1 MKYTICGFQQAEL
14 LNLGLDHTDALILR
28 YILDFFN
35 TNKMCQ
41 KVHDDKIWFWLSYG
55 TICEEMPILGI
66 KTNKHIAKIMS
77 KWEKSGIIDK
87 MVVKGNDEYILN
99 GKKLSRRGSFTYFT
113 LNPDI
118 MSLLISTPAQKSE
131 TPPNGLRK
139 KAQQGGAFSSSPS
152 TQKSETKDS
161 SSTDSLFINN
171 STNANDEDIKIY
183 FEHNDWQFRSDGFAF
198 HKTYGEKIPVRKFT
212 GMLPM
217 EYVKKIDELYA

>member
-14 LNLGLDHTDALILR
+14 LNLGFDHTDALILR

-41 KVHDDKIWFWLSYG
+41 KVEDNKIWFWLSYG

-77 KWEKSGIIDK
+77 KWEKAGVIEK
-87 MVVKGNDEYILN
+87 MIVKGIDEYILH
-99 GKKLSRRGSFTYFT
+99 GKKLSRRGSFSYFT
-113 LNPDI
+113 FNPEAI
-118 MSLLISTPAQKSE
+118 NRLVSTSAQKSE
-131 TPPNGLRK
+131 TPSIGQRK
-139 KAQQGGAFSSSPS
+139 KAQPGSALMSSPS
-152 TQKSETKDS
+152 TPKSDTKDS
-161 SSTDSLFINN
+161 SPMNSLFINT
-171 STNANDEDIKIY
+171 STTSNNEELKIY

-198 HKTYGEKIPVRKFT
+198 HKIFGDKIPVRKFT

-217 EYVKKIDELYA
+217 EYVKKIDELYK